1 MCLVCIEYEKEK
13 LTIKE
18 GIRNIG
24 EMRENVGEKHYDEV
38 YNMLTED
45 LLKQQELNDYWSNY
59 YEELGFGD

>member
-24 EMRENVGEKHYDEV
+24 EMRESVGEKHFDEV